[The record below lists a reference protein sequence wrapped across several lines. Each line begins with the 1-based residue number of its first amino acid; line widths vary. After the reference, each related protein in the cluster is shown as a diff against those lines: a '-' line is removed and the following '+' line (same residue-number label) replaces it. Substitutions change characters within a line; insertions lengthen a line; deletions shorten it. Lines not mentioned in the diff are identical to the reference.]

1 MDNNYYVIFLGDFP
15 SKPLS
20 EQVDN
25 IQLNW
30 PFTFFS
36 PSLDFSLINYID
48 SSLSNISIKV
58 IKGWINLKIDNGFER
73 IMKEGDEN
81 ILPKSHFHKVTTKYE
96 PSMYMYV
103 YTNQSDL
110 EHEIDQDTEVPKRKI
125 IKIAQNWIK
134 R

>member
-1 MDNNYYVIFLGDFP
+1 
-15 SKPLS
+15 
-20 EQVDN
+20 
-25 IQLNW
+25 
-30 PFTFFS
+30 
-36 PSLDFSLINYID
+36 
-48 SSLSNISIKV
+48 
-58 IKGWINLKIDNGFER
+58 
-73 IMKEGDEN
+73 MKEGDEN